1 MMGRFFRS
9 GSEAAD
15 PTHARRAKNGEE
27 DEDEDEEL
35 ALQRSRVQLV
45 SSRRRQSVEDDDDL
59 DSHRSSTL
67 SHISYLST
75 PAISGGA
82 SGWATPAGGPTLAMQ
97 GSFRQ
102 QFHDDRCSLPTLES
116 FRAVSTGAV
125 DYLPRESSHKHR
137 GKKSRRKQA
146 SQPLPLPQQTLRES
160 ETQPLD
166 KADDVYYA
174 PDSPPQSVVSSTS
187 LTPTSHPTRTQVSR
201 FSCLVLVLQTRP
213 LRSRA

>member
-15 PTHARRAKNGEE
+15 TNARRPKGEE

-45 SSRRRQSVEDDDDL
+45 SSRRRQSVEDDDL

-75 PAISGGA
+75 PAIST
-82 SGWATPAGGPTLAMQ
+82 STKGWATPAAGPTLALQ

-116 FRAVSTGAV
+116 FRSISAGSV
-125 DYLPRESSHKHR
+125 DIAPRESNKHR
-137 GKKSRRKQA
+137 ARRNRRKQA
-146 SQPLPLPQQTLRES
+146 SQPLPQQQQMHRES
-160 ETQPLD
+160 EQQPMD

-174 PDSPPQSVVSSTS
+174 PNSPPQSVVSSTS
-187 LTPTSHPTRTQVSR
+187 RV
-201 FSCLVLVLQTRP
+201 VLVCVGLV
-213 LRSRA
+213 SYWKNHIAD